1 MLEYGAYKASLPPG
15 APEKREVRHLLFLRL
30 TRLLRYQTM
39 ELSFIGIY
47 GPSDEDGMVNPQASC
62 KITDRMS
69 VALGANVFFGTE
81 ESTQFGQL
89 DKDDNLYLRLRASY

>member
-1 MLEYGAYKASLPPG
+1 MIGGRPL
-15 APEKREVRHLLFLRL
+15 VFLGL
-30 TRLLRYQTM
+30 TRLLRYQTV
-39 ELSFIGIY
+39 ELSFVGFY

-69 VALGANVFFGTE
+69 VALGANVFFGNE

-89 DKDDNLYLRLRASY
+89 EKDDNLYLRLRTTY